1 MKKKNLKNL
10 SLNKK
15 SVSALTNED
24 VKGGNFSYGSPIC
37 NTQEP
42 EFCNWTY
49 NRWCYNTGS
58 PGICTAPK

>member
-10 SLNKK
+10 QLSKEKVTDLQANT
-15 SVSALTNED
+15 AI
-24 VKGGNFSYGSPIC
+24 KGGYTTVISV
-37 NTQEP
+37 EP
-42 EFCNWTY
+42 EFCNFTY

>member
-1 MKKKNLKNL
+1 MKKKNFKNL
-10 SLNKK
+10 SLNKNA
-15 SVSALTNED
+15 VSSLAPEN
-24 VKGGNFSYGSPIC
+24 VKGGRFSEGFIC
-37 NTQEP
+37 DSREP